1 MAGSNVMSIDEKG
14 TDQQLQHALARKP
27 APDGFAQRVM
37 ARLDQP
43 QSRGKQTPRQ
53 WHWPSASTLRRIAAA
68 LFLTAA
74 LGGLTAHQI
83 AEHRR
88 AEGEH
93 ARQQLMT
100 ALHIA
105 SAKMRVAQRAVAHD

>member
-1 MAGSNVMSIDEKG
+1 MKLEK
-14 TDQQLQHALARKP
+14 QLQRTLARTS
-27 APDGFAQRVM
+27 APDGFADRVL
-37 ARLDQP
+37 ARLGEAR
-43 QSRGKQTPRQ
+43 SRRASR
-53 WHWPSASTLRRIAAA
+53 WPAASTLRRIAAA
-68 LFLTAA
+68 LLLTAA

-88 AEGEH
+88 EEGEL
-93 ARQQLMT
+93 ARREVMT

>member
-1 MAGSNVMSIDEKG
+1 MNLDTDLEKE
-14 TDQQLQHALARKP
+14 LNRALARTS
-27 APDGFAQRVM
+27 APDGFAERVV
-37 ARLDQP
+37 ARLG
-43 QSRGKQTPRQ
+43 RTNTPHLR
-53 WHWPSASTLRRIAAA
+53 HWPVASTLRRIAAA
-68 LFLTAA
+68 VILTAA

-88 AEGEH
+88 TEGEH
-93 ARQQLMT
+93 ARRELMT